1 MKANDRYAQAKR
13 ITIYGGI
20 TNACL
25 GVLKIIGGILYNS
38 HALIADGLHSFSD
51 LLTDAMVLFASK
63 YGSQDADDTHQYGHQ
78 RIETAGTLLLALLLV
93 LAGAAIAWDA
103 FSAVLSS
110 STKHPHWLA
119 LPIAII
125 SMLDL

>member
-1 MKANDRYAQAKR
+1 MTDDERAYNTVENSSAKSIKTTRNIAMKANDRYAQAKR

-51 LLTDAMVLFASK
+51 LS
-63 YGSQDADDTHQYGHQ
+63 
-78 RIETAGTLLLALLLV
+78 
-93 LAGAAIAWDA
+93 
-103 FSAVLSS
+103 
-110 STKHPHWLA
+110 
-119 LPIAII
+119 
-125 SMLDL
+125 